1 MIIFILIIL
10 ILYKLFNKTCFSLKA
25 NRLKNTEYE
34 YEDWAKVLTE
44 KKIKNFNEKKLRIL
58 ICLCLF
64 EQNKNKQKCVVSV
77 SQFLHDVFHYFSLSE
92 SSETLCEST

>member
-44 KKIKNFNEKKLRIL
+44 KKNKKL
-58 ICLCLF
+58 
-64 EQNKNKQKCVVSV
+64 
-77 SQFLHDVFHYFSLSE
+77 
-92 SSETLCEST
+92 

>member
-64 EQNKNKQKCVVSV
+64 EQMMNKQKCVQSV
-77 SQFLHDVFHYFSLSE
+77 CNLLHYCFPYFLLSE
-92 SSETLCEST
+92 SPETLCESP